1 MMGGST
7 AATPSATSPTL
18 LELMQMMQ
26 MMHPPAQPAPTPAP
40 VPVPVP
46 VATEGDAGVTKLI
59 IGGVV
64 GFIGIV
70 MMAVFLWV
78 GSSVQGL
85 NTTVT
90 KMSANVDQLQKS
102 IADLQQTQGTATQQ
116 LSDVRA
122 TNARQDARQDAV
134 EADLKRMKERIRI
147 AERQQPLRGDGSG
160 DM

>member
-1 MMGGST
+1 MMANST
-7 AATPSATSPTL
+7 PPTPSPSIM
-18 LELMQMMQ
+18 EIMQAIQ
-26 MMHPPAQPAPTPAP
+26 LIHPPAAPVPAP

-46 VATEGDAGVTKLI
+46 VEKDNSVTKLI

-78 GSSVQGL
+78 GSSVNGL

-102 IADLQQTQGTATQQ
+102 ITDLQQTQGSAAQQ
-116 LSDVRA
+116 LSDLKI
-122 TNARQDARQDAV
+122 TNTRQDARHDAV
-134 EADLKRMKERIRI
+134 DADLKRMKERIRLV
-147 AERQQPLRGDGSG
+147 EGQKPLRGDIG
-160 DM
+160 DL